1 MDIVTRAKNMILS
14 PAREWPVVA
23 SEPASVAGLYQGYII
38 PLSAIPPLATLIGSM
53 IFLPYVSFGVLIL
66 GAILTYVLGL
76 IAVFILAWIAA
87 RLAAMFGGVNDFD
100 AGLKF
105 IAFGATA
112 SWVGGIFHLI
122 PALWILSLLA
132 SIYGIYLFYT
142 GVSPVMNVPTGRAVG
157 YLISVL
163 VAGILVFIIVFA
175 IIRAIVGTG
184 MHAMAM

>member
-23 SEPASVAGLYQGYII
+23 SEPTSTAGLYQGYII
-38 PLSAIPPLATLIGSM
+38 PLAAIPPLATLIGSM
-53 IFLPYVSFGVLIL
+53 IFLPYVSFGTLIL
-66 GAILTYVLGL
+66 GAILAYVLSL

-87 RLAAMFGGVNDFD
+87 KLAGMFGGIDNFD

-105 IAFGATA
+105 VAFGSTA
-112 SWVGGIFHLI
+112 SWVGGIFHLV
-122 PALWILSLLA
+122 PALGFLSLLA

-142 GVSPVMNVPTGRAVG
+142 GVSPVMNVPTSRAVG
-157 YLISVL
+157 YLISL
-163 VAGILVFIIVFA
+163 VVAAIIVFIIVFA
-175 IIRAIVGTG
+175 IIGAILGTG